1 MTAASIVITNHDHGR
16 FVAQAIDSALAQ
28 THAAVELVVVDDG
41 STDDSRR
48 IIAGYHDAVR
58 VLFREHGG
66 QARAMMDGFRRSCGE
81 VILFLDGDDIL
92 YPDAVSRIY
101 SRFGPR
107 IAKVQGRLDLI
118 DDRGHGLGRQTP
130 PLAMPSGDLLAVVLR
145 HGWYPAPPTSG
156 NAFAR
161 ATLEALLPV
170 PENYARLSAADGRL
184 SVSDHYLS
192 VLAPFRGGVVSLP
205 EPLGAYRIH
214 TARRTRQRSALLADV
229 RRRIERT
236 AALSGIVCRWAG
248 QRGLCASTDLELG
261 TPNHVKERLA
271 SLVLDP
277 LGHPVPSDRRWTL
290 VRAGLAA
297 AWTVPWSPLRMRIV
311 QSVGFLA
318 LATLPTAAVDRL
330 LFPALVDHG
339 RPRWLSRLAGMEV

>member
-1 MTAASIVITNHDHGR
+1 MTAASIVITNHDHGP

-28 THAAVELVVVDDG
+28 THAAVEVVVVDDG
-41 STDDSRR
+41 STDGSRQ
-48 IIAGYHDAVR
+48 IIDGYHDAVR

-66 QARAMMDGFRRSCGE
+66 QARAMLDGFRRSCGE
-81 VILFLDGDDIL
+81 VVLFLDGDDIL
-92 YPDAVSRIY
+92 YPDAISRICA
-101 SRFGPR
+101 RFGPR

-118 DDRGHGLGRQTP
+118 DERGRRLGRQTP

-161 ATLEALLPV
+161 ATLEGLLPV
-170 PENYARLSAADGRL
+170 PEIYARLSSADGRL
-184 SVSDHYLS
+184 TVSDHYLS
-192 VLAPFRGGVVSLP
+192 VLATFRGGIVSLP

-214 TARRTRQRSALLADV
+214 AARRTPQRAALLADV

-236 AALSGIVCRWAG
+236 ATLSGIVRRWAE
-248 QRGLCASTDLELG
+248 QRGLPASTDLELG

-290 VRAGLAA
+290 VRAGMAA
-297 AWTVPWSPLRMRIV
+297 AWAVPWSPLRMRIV
-311 QSVGFLA
+311 QSVAFLA
-318 LATLPTAAVDRL
+318 LATLPRAAVDRL
-330 LFPALVDHG
+330 LFLAIVDSD
-339 RPRWLSRLAGMEV
+339 RPWWLSRLAGMQV

>member
-28 THAAVELVVVDDG
+28 THAAVEVVVVDDG

-48 IIAGYHDAVR
+48 IIEGYHDAVR
-58 VLFREHGG
+58 VSFREHGG
-66 QARAMMDGFRRSCGE
+66 QARAMLDGFRRSRGE
-81 VILFLDGDDIL
+81 VVLFLDGDDIL
-92 YPDAVSRIY
+92 YPDAVSRIS
-101 SRFGPR
+101 SRFGSR

-118 DDRGHGLGRQTP
+118 DDRGHRLGRQTP
-130 PLAMPSGDLLAVVLR
+130 PLAMSSGDLLPVVLR

-170 PENYARLSAADGRL
+170 PESYARLSAADGRL

-192 VLAPFRGGVVSLP
+192 VLAPFRGDVVSLP

-214 TARRTRQRSALLADV
+214 MARRTRQRSALLADV

-236 AALSGIVCRWAG
+236 AALSGIVRQWAG
-248 QRGLCASTDLELG
+248 QRGLSASTDLALG

-277 LGHPVPSDRRWTL
+277 LGHPVPSDRRWAL

-311 QSVGFLA
+311 QSIGFLA

-330 LFPALVDHG
+330 LFPALVDHD

>member
-28 THAAVELVVVDDG
+28 THAAVEVVVVDDG

-48 IIAGYHDAVR
+48 IIEGYHAAVR

-66 QARAMMDGFRRSCGE
+66 QARAMLDGFRRSRGE
-81 VILFLDGDDIL
+81 IVLFLDGDDIL
-92 YPDAVSRIY
+92 YPDAVSRIS

-161 ATLEALLPV
+161 AALEALLPV
-170 PENYARLSAADGRL
+170 PESYAGLST
-184 SVSDHYLS
+184 VSDHYLS

-214 TARRTRQRSALLADV
+214 AARRTRQRSALLADV
-229 RRRIERT
+229 RRRIERA

-248 QRGLCASTDLELG
+248 QRGLSASTDLGLG

-311 QSVGFLA
+311 QSIGFLA

>member
-1 MTAASIVITNHDHGR
+1 VTASIVVTNHDHGR
-16 FVAQAIDSALAQ
+16 FLAQAIDSALAQ
-28 THAAVELVVVDDG
+28 THTAVEVVVVDDG

-48 IIAGYHDAVR
+48 IIDGYGDALR
-58 VLFREHGG
+58 VVLREHGG
-66 QARAMMDGFRRSCGE
+66 QARAMLDGFRRSCGE
-81 VILFLDGDDIL
+81 VVLFLDGDDLL
-92 YPDAVSRIY
+92 YHDAVSRIAA
-101 SRFGPR
+101 RFDSR

-118 DDRGHGLGRQTP
+118 DDRGQGLGRQTP
-130 PLAMPSGDLLAVVLR
+130 PLAMPSGDLLPVVLR
-145 HGWYPAPPTSG
+145 HGWYPAPPTTG

-170 PENYARLSAADGRL
+170 PESYAGLSAADGRL

-192 VLAPFRGGVVSLP
+192 VLAPFQGRIVSLP
-205 EPLGAYRIH
+205 EPIGAYRIH
-214 TARRTRQRSALLADV
+214 AARRSRQRSALLAEV

-236 AALSGIVCRWAG
+236 SALSGIVRQWAG
-248 QRGLCASTDLELG
+248 QRRLPASLDLALG

-277 LGHPVPSDRRWTL
+277 LAHPVPSDQRWAL

-297 AWTVPWSPLRMRIV
+297 AWSVPWSPLRMRIA
-311 QSVGFLA
+311 QSLGFVA
-318 LATLPTAAVDRL
+318 LATLPSAAVDRL

>member
-28 THAAVELVVVDDG
+28 THAAVEVVVVDDG

-48 IIAGYHDAVR
+48 IIEGYHDAVR

-66 QARAMMDGFRRSCGE
+66 QARAMLDGFRRSRGE
-81 VILFLDGDDIL
+81 VVLFLDGDDIL
-92 YPDAVSRIY
+92 YPDAVSRIS

-130 PLAMPSGDLLAVVLR
+130 PLAMASGDLLPVVLR

-170 PENYARLSAADGRL
+170 PESYAGLWPPTAGSASPTTTCRCSPPFGA
-184 SVSDHYLS
+184 VSS
-192 VLAPFRGGVVSLP
+192 PCRSRSAPIVSTRRGAPGNGPPCSRTC
-205 EPLGAYRIH
+205 GAGSS
-214 TARRTRQRSALLADV
+214 ARRR
-229 RRRIERT
+229 
-236 AALSGIVCRWAG
+236 
-248 QRGLCASTDLELG
+248 
-261 TPNHVKERLA
+261 
-271 SLVLDP
+271 
-277 LGHPVPSDRRWTL
+277 
-290 VRAGLAA
+290 
-297 AWTVPWSPLRMRIV
+297 
-311 QSVGFLA
+311 
-318 LATLPTAAVDRL
+318 
-330 LFPALVDHG
+330 
-339 RPRWLSRLAGMEV
+339 